1 MVGRTSKKKRK
12 DAGTRERERE
22 REREQS
28 DFQLQQAGEIFRT
41 TSSSSMESEAGA
53 ILAVW

>member
-22 REREQS
+22 REQS
-28 DFQLQQAGEIFRT
+28 DFQLQHAGEIFRT
-41 TSSSSMESEAGA
+41 NSSSSMESEAGA